1 MSQLSLQIP
10 ETLHRRLLQ
19 LSNGEGIPLDQYI
32 IYALTERV
40 SQTYVVTKNAGVS
53 LAQTQA
59 SIAKLRD
66 RLGTASSEEIQV
78 ILDERE
84 IVEPEVGLSPEVI
97 DRIQCLI
104 QESAHQ
110 SKV

>member
-10 ETLHRRLLQ
+10 ETLHHKLLQ

-40 SQTYVVTKNAGVS
+40 SQTYVVTKNVGAS
-53 LAQTQA
+53 LARSQA
-59 SIAKLRD
+59 SIADLRD
-66 RLGTASSEEIQV
+66 RLGTTSAEEIQA

-84 IVEPEVGLSPEVI
+84 VVEPEVGLSPEII
-97 DRIQCLI
+97 DRVQHLI
-104 QESAHQ
+104 QERAYQ

>member
-10 ETLHRRLLQ
+10 ETLHHRLLQ

-40 SQTYVVTKNAGVS
+40 SQTYVVTKNTGVS
-53 LAQTQA
+53 MAQTQA
-59 SIAKLRD
+59 SIAQVRD
-66 RLGTASSEEIQV
+66 RLGTTSAEEIQA
-78 ILDERE
+78 ILNERE

-97 DRIQCLI
+97 DRVQRLI
-104 QESAHQ
+104 QERGYK

>member
-10 ETLHRRLLQ
+10 ETLHHKLLQ

-40 SQTYVVTKNAGVS
+40 SQTYVVTKNTGVS

-59 SIAKLRD
+59 SIEKLRD
-66 RLGTASSEEIQV
+66 RLGTTSPEEIQA

-97 DRIQCLI
+97 NRIQRLI
-104 QESAHQ
+104 QESAHK
-110 SKV
+110 SNV